1 MRYHEPRKAW
11 ASGPTGMEA
20 YERIIP
26 ESAALLGSRRYL
38 VLELG
43 YGQEKAVRGLIRES
57 GSWAKPHVLAD
68 LSNIPRV
75 LSVCR
80 ERHL

>member
-1 MRYHEPRKAW
+1 
-11 ASGPTGMEA
+11 MEA

-26 ESAALLGSRRYL
+26 ESAALLGSRQYL

-57 GSWAKPHVLAD
+57 RGWTKPHVLAD
-68 LSNIPRV
+68 LNNIPRV
-75 LSVCR
+75 LAVCR
-80 ERHL
+80 ERHP